1 MRCRLFP
8 ALCVRWLKA
17 GNSPSA
23 QTARLF
29 TLHLLQ
35 SLYRKQSEAC
45 PLPSLRLVRP
55 PGLLSFFKLV
65 YCHCSFVALGGK
77 MPPSVFLRGGVL
89 KAGGLGGWGIAGSA
103 LPSVSGALRAL
114 AKSRELAFGSDS
126 PAFYAALASG
136 ALSETVG
143 GLPLQS
149 LRLVRPPGLLSF
161 FKLVYCHCSFVALGG
176 KMPPSA
182 FFIGGV
188 LKAGGLG
195 GWGVAGSALPSVSGA
210 LRALAKSR
218 ELAFGSDSPAFY
230 AALAS
235 VALSETVGGL
245 PPQSLRLVR
254 PPGLLSF
261 FKLVYCHCSFVAL
274 GRGLPPPVFY
284 EEEFCEWVQSVILRG
299 HRSPPRFMKKDPFRT
314 SIVCTPAPD
323 AERLGVHSGVL
334 FMGSCFAGNV
344 GQRMEEACFKVLVN
358 PHGVLF
364 NPFSVAAALEA
375 FLENRQVGLGDL
387 VERDGLW
394 HSFQHHGSFSGCDA
408 AKVVQDVNA
417 ATLKGHSFLKEAR
430 CLVVTFGTA
439 WVYALGEA
447 QQVVANCHKFPARDF
462 QRYRLSVRAVVE
474 RWQSLL
480 VALRQVNPDLQV
492 IFTVSPVRHWKDGAH
507 GNQLSKA
514 VLLLAVEELVEQ
526 DGRNA
531 YFPAYEL
538 MMDELRD
545 YRFYADDMLHP
556 SAQAVDY
563 IWDRFSGAWLN
574 EEALAFYREVQH
586 ILGALRHRPLHPGA
600 LSFESFRK
608 KTAQKIADLVKRY
621 PNLEF
626 RSLEGLVQQ

>member
-45 PLPSLRLVRP
+45 PLQSLRLVRP

-89 KAGGLGGWGIAGSA
+89 KAGGLGGCGIAGSV

-126 PAFYAALASG
+126 PAFYAALASV

-195 GWGVAGSALPSVSGA
+195 GWGTARSALPSVSGA

-218 ELAFGSDSPAFY
+218 ELAFGSDSPAVY

-245 PPQSLRLVR
+245 PLQSLRLVR
-254 PPGLLSF
+254 PTRVAFFFQARLLPLQFCRAGREDAVICFFYRRSF
-261 FKLVYCHCSFVAL
+261 ASGCKVLSCKGAEVA
-274 GRGLPPPVFY
+274 
-284 EEEFCEWVQSVILRG
+284 
-299 HRSPPRFMKKDPFRT
+299 PRFMKKDPFRT

-323 AERLGVHSGVL
+323 AERLGVHSGLL

-344 GQRMEEACFKVLVN
+344 GQRM
-358 PHGVLF
+358 
-364 NPFSVAAALEA
+364 
-375 FLENRQVGLGDL
+375 
-387 VERDGLW
+387 
-394 HSFQHHGSFSGCDA
+394 
-408 AKVVQDVNA
+408 
-417 ATLKGHSFLKEAR
+417 
-430 CLVVTFGTA
+430 
-439 WVYALGEA
+439 
-447 QQVVANCHKFPARDF
+447 
-462 QRYRLSVRAVVE
+462 
-474 RWQSLL
+474 
-480 VALRQVNPDLQV
+480 
-492 IFTVSPVRHWKDGAH
+492 
-507 GNQLSKA
+507 
-514 VLLLAVEELVEQ
+514 
-526 DGRNA
+526 
-531 YFPAYEL
+531 
-538 MMDELRD
+538 
-545 YRFYADDMLHP
+545 
-556 SAQAVDY
+556 
-563 IWDRFSGAWLN
+563 
-574 EEALAFYREVQH
+574 
-586 ILGALRHRPLHPGA
+586 
-600 LSFESFRK
+600 
-608 KTAQKIADLVKRY
+608 
-621 PNLEF
+621 
-626 RSLEGLVQQ
+626 

>member
-1 MRCRLFP
+1 MAAGLQGLRCRLFP
-8 ALCVRWLKA
+8 APCVRWLKA

-29 TLHLLQ
+29 TLHFLQ

-45 PLPSLRLVRP
+45 PCSPPALCDLPGCFLFSSWFIATAV
-55 PGLLSFFKLV
+55 LSRWAGRCRHRYFMRK
-65 YCHCSFVALGGK
+65 SF
-77 MPPSVFLRGGVL
+77 
-89 KAGGLGGWGIAGSA
+89 
-103 LPSVSGALRAL
+103 
-114 AKSRELAFGSDS
+114 
-126 PAFYAALASG
+126 ASG
-136 ALSETVG
+136 CKVLSCKGAE
-143 GLPLQS
+143 
-149 LRLVRPPGLLSF
+149 
-161 FKLVYCHCSFVALGG
+161 VA
-176 KMPPSA
+176 
-182 FFIGGV
+182 
-188 LKAGGLG
+188 
-195 GWGVAGSALPSVSGA
+195 
-210 LRALAKSR
+210 
-218 ELAFGSDSPAFY
+218 
-230 AALAS
+230 
-235 VALSETVGGL
+235 
-245 PPQSLRLVR
+245 
-254 PPGLLSF
+254 
-261 FKLVYCHCSFVAL
+261 
-274 GRGLPPPVFY
+274 
-284 EEEFCEWVQSVILRG
+284 
-299 HRSPPRFMKKDPFRT
+299 PRFMKKDPFRT

-394 HSFQHHGSFSGCDA
+394 HSFQHHGSFSGPDA
-408 AKVVQDVNA
+408 GKVVQAINA

-556 SAQAVDY
+556 SAQAVDF

>member
-1 MRCRLFP
+1 MAGGLQGLRCRLFP
-8 ALCVRWLKA
+8 APSVRWLKA

-45 PLPSLRLVRP
+45 PCRPPALGQLPGASLCSSGFIAGAVLSRWAGRCRHRLFRYEEFWRREVLVAVGLQGLRCRLFPAPSVRWLKAGNSPSAQTARLFTLHLLQSFYRKQSEACPLQSPRLVRP
-55 PGLLSFFKLV
+55 TRVAFFFQAGL
-65 YCHCSFVALGGK
+65 
-77 MPPSVFLRGGVL
+77 
-89 KAGGLGGWGIAGSA
+89 
-103 LPSVSGALRAL
+103 
-114 AKSRELAFGSDS
+114 
-126 PAFYAALASG
+126 
-136 ALSETVG
+136 
-143 GLPLQS
+143 LPLQFCRAGREDAAIGVFKRRS
-149 LRLVRPPGLLSF
+149 FASGCKVLSCKSTKVAPRL
-161 FKLVYCHCSFVALGG
+161 
-176 KMPPSA
+176 
-182 FFIGGV
+182 
-188 LKAGGLG
+188 
-195 GWGVAGSALPSVSGA
+195 
-210 LRALAKSR
+210 
-218 ELAFGSDSPAFY
+218 
-230 AALAS
+230 
-235 VALSETVGGL
+235 
-245 PPQSLRLVR
+245 
-254 PPGLLSF
+254 
-261 FKLVYCHCSFVAL
+261 
-274 GRGLPPPVFY
+274 
-284 EEEFCEWVQSVILRG
+284 
-299 HRSPPRFMKKDPFRT
+299 MKKDPFRT

-394 HSFQHHGSFSGCDA
+394 HSFQHHGSFSGPDA
-408 AKVVQDVNA
+408 GKVVQDINA

-447 QQVVANCHKFPARDF
+447 HQVVANCHKFPARDF
-462 QRYRLSVRAVVE
+462 QRYRLSAQAVVE
-474 RWQSLL
+474 RWQRLL
-480 VALRQVNPDLQV
+480 VALRQENPDLQV

-556 SAQAVDY
+556 SAQAVDF

-574 EEALAFYREVQH
+574 EEALAFYRELQK
-586 ILGALRHRPLHPGA
+586 LLTELRHRPLHPGA

-621 PNLEF
+621 PNLDF
-626 RSLEGLVQQ
+626 SSLEALVRQ